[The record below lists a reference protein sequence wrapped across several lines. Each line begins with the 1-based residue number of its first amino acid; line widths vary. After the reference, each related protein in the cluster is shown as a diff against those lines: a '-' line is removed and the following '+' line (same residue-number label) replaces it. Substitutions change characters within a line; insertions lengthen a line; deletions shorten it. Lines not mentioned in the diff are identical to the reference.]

1 MHKAELFNCY
11 SIRKIGGLKRAYEY
25 IWILLMLTFFAEED
39 ERLSING
46 KPLDASRLAHTL
58 GIDEALASEAL
69 VVLEAFDFIEKHH
82 RPLYCG
88 EFGVIANADI
98 ESQKRWYAD
107 VIDRIEFDEDG
118 VAAFVDMYL
127 DVIFPPRAT

>member
-69 VVLEAFDFIEKHH
+69 VVLEAFDFIEKVDSDYF
-82 RPLYCG
+82 LNTYMLK
-88 EFGVIANADI
+88 N
-98 ESQKRWYAD
+98 
-107 VIDRIEFDEDG
+107 RITLKNE
-118 VAAFVDMYL
+118 
-127 DVIFPPRAT
+127 